1 MLARSVLAPAGFVL
15 ETFAR
20 RVSETRLVWTVSG
33 EDGLARLPGVARGKR
48 DVTLCWSTQ
57 EAAAAHVTS
66 VARNGRVN
74 PIMLVNFAGT
84 VLPKLKELDRLVAP
98 DWTLDP
104 SHPQFD
110 AMVVV
115 QAIKGEGLRRIAS
128 VAAQNGRIYIL
139 ESDLGPTFTT
149 SAITSG
155 ALVLPCWTTA
165 EDAESQVKGFWSEMM
180 VSEIPIEAFVSRTLP
195 WVAGIGRAINL
206 DYGLGGVPLELGAL
220 DFAGRLM
227 GQPPRSP
234 AA

>member
-33 EDGLARLPGVARGKR
+33 EEGLARLPGVARGRR
-48 DVTLCWSTQ
+48 DVTLCWSSR
-57 EAAAAHVTS
+57 EAAEANVAS

-98 DWTLDP
+98 EWTLDP

-110 AMVVV
+110 ATVVL
-115 QAIKGEGLRRIAS
+115 QAIKGEGMRRVAS

-139 ESDLGPTFTT
+139 ESDLGPAFAN
-149 SAITSG
+149 SAIRPGTM
-155 ALVLPCWTTA
+155 VLPCWTTA
-165 EDAESQVKGFWSEMM
+165 DDAESHVKGFWSEMM
-180 VSEIPIEAFVSRTLP
+180 VSEIPIDAFVGRTLP
-195 WVAGIGRAINL
+195 WVAALGRAVSL
-206 DYGLGGVPLELGAL
+206 DHGLGGVPMELGAL
-220 DFAGRLM
+220 DFASRLM
-227 GQPPRSP
+227 GQPVRPHG
-234 AA
+234 A